1 LFTSHKN
8 SKFKNNLKHK
18 LKIKKNICK
27 IVLPK
32 IGNKLERLL
41 GTQEAH

>member
-1 LFTSHKN
+1 MFTSHKN

-18 LKIKKNICK
+18 LKIKKIFK